1 MELGFNVLPTAN
13 YQPPTTTKEN
23 KMSRIGK
30 LPIQIPSGVTITVD
44 PELITVAGPKGT
56 LTQPQLEGI
65 TVKVEDGVCTV
76 TRANDEP
83 KNRAKHGLMRSLI
96 NNMVIGVSA
105 GFEKKLEV
113 NGVGYRVA
121 MAGTGLK
128 LNLGF
133 SHDVDY
139 PLPQGITATVEQNV
153 ITISGFDKQQVGQVA
168 AEIRAL
174 RKPEP
179 YKGKGI
185 KYVGERIIRKSGKS
199 GKEK

>member
-1 MELGFNVLPTAN
+1 
-13 YQPPTTTKEN
+13 
-23 KMSRIGK
+23 MSRVGK
-30 LPIQIPSGVTITVD
+30 QPIAIPSGVTITATD
-44 PELITVAGPKGT
+44 SEITVAGGKGT
-56 LTQPQLEGI
+56 LTQFTMPDI
-65 TVKVEDGVCTV
+65 TVKQEGEQLLV

-83 KNRAKHGLMRSLI
+83 KVRAKHGLMRALL
-96 NNMVIGVSA
+96 NNMVTGVSQ
-105 GFEKKLEV
+105 GFTKKLEI

-121 MAGTGLK
+121 TQGTGLK

-133 SHDVDY
+133 SHDVIY
-139 PLPQGITATVEQNV
+139 QLPAGITAIVDQNTITVAG
-153 ITISGFDKQQVGQVA
+153 IDKQQVGQVA

-174 RKPEP
+174 KKPEP